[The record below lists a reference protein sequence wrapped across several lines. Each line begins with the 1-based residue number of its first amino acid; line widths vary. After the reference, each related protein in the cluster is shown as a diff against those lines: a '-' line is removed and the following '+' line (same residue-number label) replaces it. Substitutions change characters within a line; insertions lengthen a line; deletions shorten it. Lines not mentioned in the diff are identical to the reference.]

1 MYTGPHSKAQA
12 LGPSVRATALRW
24 ALSLALCAAA
34 ALAAS
39 ACSGAPQA
47 DAPDLVGGEPT
58 GFLRAIAPTW
68 STDLGRHTVPLGEIR
83 PGGPPRDGIPPIDRP
98 VFVPSRDAPDYLAD
112 HEPVVA
118 LELGGEQR
126 AYPLSILIAHEIVND
141 IVAGEAVAV
150 TYCPLCNTGLAFL
163 RTVDGR
169 VLRMGTT
176 GLLRHSNLIM
186 WDDATESWWQQA
198 TGEAIAGEHAGRV
211 LEAIPVQ
218 TVSWSAFRDAFPD
231 GRVLTRDTG
240 HLREYDLPPYGGY
253 DASAELTPR
262 FSDGS
267 LSPVERVVSVVEGE
281 RVVAYPFGLLEEM
294 PIVHDFV
301 GGRRIVV
308 FYVGGTLSPFAK
320 RPLFDSNLIGS
331 VSASGDAV
339 EVGPGG
345 VEMRSV
351 GSAAAYEPIVAG
363 MRLTFEDRGGVITD
377 RQTGSSWDIL
387 GRAVAGRLAGWR
399 LPAVEHGNHFWFA
412 QLLFFPDTVV
422 RTREGLVPA
431 DAR

>member
-1 MYTGPHSKAQA
+1 M
-12 LGPSVRATALRW
+12 
-24 ALSLALCAAA
+24 
-34 ALAAS
+34 
-39 ACSGAPQA
+39 
-47 DAPDLVGGEPT
+47 
-58 GFLRAIAPTW
+58 
-68 STDLGRHTVPLGEIR
+68 
-83 PGGPPRDGIPPIDRP
+83 
-98 VFVPSRDAPDYLAD
+98 
-112 HEPVVA
+112 
-118 LELGGEQR
+118 
-126 AYPLSILIAHEIVND
+126 
-141 IVAGEAVAV
+141 
-150 TYCPLCNTGLAFL
+150 
-163 RTVDGR
+163 
-169 VLRMGTT
+169 
-176 GLLRHSNLIM
+176 
-186 WDDATESWWQQA
+186 
-198 TGEAIAGEHAGRV
+198 
-211 LEAIPVQ
+211 
-218 TVSWSAFRDAFPD
+218 
-231 GRVLTRDTG
+231 
-240 HLREYDLPPYGGY
+240 
-253 DASAELTPR
+253 
-262 FSDGS
+262 
-267 LSPVERVVSVVEGE
+267 VEGE

-339 EVGPGG
+339 EVGPGD